1 MSVPSRYSTI
11 DEGHC
16 IGDEGTRSDSC
27 AWYATS
33 VKRVSKR
40 CHDASMANYILTRS
54 THMQEELANC
64 PVPPGTS
71 EVDATV
77 WPFVR
82 PNSMLPADPCWIRTF
97 FAVLLG
103 PDADHQAV
111 VAFEGAIIFTTEDL
125 LDQFHGFLK
134 VRNAKTINQG
144 FSKIWC

>member
-1 MSVPSRYSTI
+1 
-11 DEGHC
+11 
-16 IGDEGTRSDSC
+16 
-27 AWYATS
+27 
-33 VKRVSKR
+33 
-40 CHDASMANYILTRS
+40 MANYILTRS
-54 THMQEELANC
+54 THMREELANC

-111 VAFEGAIIFTTEDL
+111 RLFV
-125 LDQFHGFLK
+125 
-134 VRNAKTINQG
+134 
-144 FSKIWC
+144 